1 MYLTEVKI
9 RNFRGYGENNAREDK
24 CYVYSALDS
33 QLVVF
38 HGFNG
43 FGKTSFYEAIE
54 WCLTDNVY
62 RLNKFYDDDTYIA
75 NELKKSHYLKFY
87 HPLDGAKRK
96 REIYVELL
104 FGNGLSIVRTSNSP
118 ILKTSKNDKGYTSNV
133 YMGFN
138 GQLERVSNE
147 EVLNQFIK
155 ETEDKDTFFNTHM
168 LGQESISDFL
178 RNNSPSERREIFMRL
193 LQEEKLASTI
203 QLLGKLKGPN
213 NKVSNKLKQLSTDL
227 THYNNIKSGIS
238 QSFTKLGFENELQYL
253 DTIRQTLGPVLELIK
268 VDILSEELKLS
279 LLSNK
284 EINLHN
290 IAELFENIS
299 IVHQNASNQQT
310 LLNTEMGELNRRH
323 ERTKKLGLLHKA
335 EEMMKLSHHAQLL
348 KASNIVEIKQEISS
362 IIESGNVIRGKIE
375 NISHK
380 KNELSKY
387 NALFLSITNNLDY
400 TNKAVNEAYWS
411 KYIID
416 RNELSKFNQEFV
428 NLLLLQENEYVLIK
442 TSTDYELS
450 EWKNKEELFQK
461 ERQALLQELEN
472 CSNTKKELSDL
483 NTEYQRLL
491 TMVKEYIATNEA
503 DIRECPVCLNNNFS
517 DERYRELFVN
527 WGVDISVASKLTSI
541 IDLTF
546 AKGNKQIDII
556 SKKETDVLAK
566 LKELENNFEKDILN
580 SMKLEVESVRNAFVK
595 QYTFI
600 LNKLNS
606 DNLALDEQEREINNR
621 KNELEHSITQARES
635 IKVLFND
642 LGNEEQ
648 INKDELDKYIVDCR
662 EWIQKNHIEM
672 GILHQPNL
680 SDIQTEIKSLKTQ
693 DSGENQE
700 EDNLLI
706 SIQLNKKN
714 KEFAEQL
721 SRFLNEILKYNIP
734 TEFSKSLGEFSE
746 LDKKIEKLDNHIKAL
761 ERAKEIIDDQY
772 DRLFNKQKRVI
783 KQRLENHPVISW
795 VYEAINPHPF
805 HKKLHITNTDRGTN
819 FIGETQLEDKVDLY
833 LDQIFS
839 AAQLNIL
846 ALSIF
851 LGLGLTQ
858 SYSELE
864 QLFLDDPIQSMDDVN
879 ILAFIDVLRAIMDS
893 SRYQHKRLIIST
905 HDDNFA
911 QLLSIK
917 MRNKNTIQYH
927 IVGYTEEGPIIK
939 QI

>member
-9 RNFRGYGENNAREDK
+9 KNFRGYGENNASEDK

-62 RLNKFYDDDTYIA
+62 RLNKFYDGDTYLA

-87 HPLDGAKRK
+87 HPLDGARRN

-104 FGNGLSIVRTSNSP
+104 FDNGLSIVRTSNSP
-118 ILKTSKNDKGYTSNV
+118 ILKTSKNDKGYLSKV
-133 YMGFN
+133 LMGYN
-138 GQLERVSNE
+138 GQLVHVSNE

-155 ETEDKDTFFNTHM
+155 ETEEKDTFFNTHM
-168 LGQESISDFL
+168 LGQESIGDFL
-178 RNNSPSERREIFMRL
+178 RNNSPSERREIFMQL
-193 LQEEKLASTI
+193 LQEEKLTSTI

-213 NKVSNKLKQLSTDL
+213 NKVSNKLKQLGTDL
-227 THYNNIKSGIS
+227 TLYNNTKAGIT
-238 QSFTKLGFENELQYL
+238 QSFVKLGFENELQYL
-253 DTIRQTLGPVLELIK
+253 DTIRVTLEPVLELIK
-268 VDILSEELKLS
+268 GDILSEELKLS

-284 EINLHN
+284 EINLNN
-290 IAELFENIS
+290 IAEVFENIL
-299 IVHQNASNQQT
+299 IVHQNVSNQQT
-310 LLNTEMGELNRRH
+310 LLNTEMEELTRRH
-323 ERTKKLGLLHKA
+323 ERVKKLGLLHKA
-335 EEMMKLSHHAQLL
+335 EEMMKLSQHAQLL
-348 KASNIVEIKQEISS
+348 KTSNVVEIRQEISS
-362 IIESGNVIRGKIE
+362 IVESGNVIRQKIE
-375 NISHK
+375 NISNK
-380 KNELSKY
+380 KNELIKY
-387 NALFLSITNNLDY
+387 NELFLSNTNNLDFA
-400 TNKAVNEAYWS
+400 NKAVNDIFWT
-411 KYIID
+411 KYSND
-416 RNELSKFNQEFV
+416 RNELSKFNKEFLD
-428 NLLLLQENEYVLIK
+428 LLRLQGDEYDLIK
-442 TSTDYELS
+442 TSSELEIS
-450 EWKNKEELFQK
+450 EWKSKEALFQK
-461 ERQALLQELEN
+461 ERKVLLQELES
-472 CSNTKKELSDL
+472 CSNTKRELSDL
-483 NTEYQRLL
+483 NTEYQNLL
-491 TMVKEYIATNEA
+491 NVVKEYIATNEA

-517 DERYRELFVN
+517 DDRFRELFVHWN
-527 WGVDISVASKLTSI
+527 VDTSTASKLTSI

-546 AKGNKQIDII
+546 AKGNNQIDII
-556 SKKETDVLAK
+556 SNKETDILAK
-566 LKELENNFEKDILN
+566 LKELDDNFVKDILN
-580 SMKLEVESVRNAFVK
+580 ALKLEVQSARNTFFI

-600 LNKLNS
+600 LNNLNS
-606 DNLALDEQEREINNR
+606 DNLALNEQEREKNNR
-621 KNELEHSITQARES
+621 KNALEHSISQVNES

-648 INKDELDKYIVDCR
+648 INKDDLEKYIVDCR

-672 GILHQPNL
+672 GLLHQPNL
-680 SDIQTEIKSLKTQ
+680 SDIQSEIKLVKTQ
-693 DSGENQE
+693 DSGNNQE
-700 EDNLLI
+700 DDNLLV
-706 SIQLNKKN
+706 SIPINKKN
-714 KEFAEQL
+714 KEFTEHL
-721 SRFLNEILKYNIP
+721 FKLLNEILKYNIP

-746 LDKKIEKLDNHIKAL
+746 LDKKIEKTDNHIKAL
-761 ERAKEIIDDQY
+761 DIAKERIDEQY
-772 DRLFNKQKRVI
+772 DKLFNKQKRVI
-783 KQRLENHPVISW
+783 KQRLENHPIISW

-819 FIGETQLEDKVDLY
+819 FIGQTQLENKIDLY

-858 SYSELE
+858 NYSELE

-917 MRNKNTIQYH
+917 MRNKKTVQYH

-939 QI
+939 QM